1 MFRLIYHLHIRA
13 TSLERLVLKFV
24 VLEFVGLVTADR
36 IWVKPP
42 TRPSSLYARDMDYHH
57 LPTSL
62 FISRIIFIS
71 LLPETLIF
79 ISINGCGA

>member
-1 MFRLIYHLHIRA
+1 MYAEVCGVWAGMFRLIYHLHIRA

-42 TRPSSLYARDMDYHH
+42 TRPSSLKK
-57 LPTSL
+57 
-62 FISRIIFIS
+62 
-71 LLPETLIF
+71 
-79 ISINGCGA
+79 